1 MSPTLEQ
8 LMALASRH
16 FKIDPSTL
24 NADADFF
31 QTLGINSFQALSLL
45 SEIEKEFKV
54 EIPDYE
60 LQGVVT
66 FRGLADVVDS
76 RK

>member
-1 MSPTLEQ
+1 MSTVHE
-8 LMALASRH
+8 LMDVASRH
-16 FKIDPSTL
+16 FKVDRAILEPET
-24 NADADFF
+24 DFF
-31 QTLGINSFQALSLL
+31 QKLGINSFQALSLL
-45 SEIEKEFKV
+45 SEVERHFKV

-66 FRGLADVVDS
+66 FTALADVIDA

>member
-1 MSPTLEQ
+1 MSTVDE
-8 LMALASRH
+8 LMDVASRH
-16 FKIDPSTL
+16 FQVDRPTL
-24 NADADFF
+24 APDDDFF
-31 QTLGINSFQALSLL
+31 QKLGINSFQALSLL
-45 SEIEKEFKV
+45 SEVERHFGV

-66 FRGLADVVDS
+66 FSALAEIIDT